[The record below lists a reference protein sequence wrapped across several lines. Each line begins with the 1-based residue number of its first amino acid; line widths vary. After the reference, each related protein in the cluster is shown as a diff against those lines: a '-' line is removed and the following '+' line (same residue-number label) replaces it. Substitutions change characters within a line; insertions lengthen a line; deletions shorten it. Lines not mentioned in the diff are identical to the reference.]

1 MLSTSDQCR
10 RLVWGPL
17 LIVVCDMVVY
27 LLPVLVLQAMS
38 SSTAEARAACSSWQ
52 AQAQD
57 SLVTI
62 SRLQDLLAEAAAPH
76 GSSAADG
83 TAEAPDEEAG
93 RLRAA
98 LLQQQVQAASLELQ
112 VKVLG
117 VQLLR
122 SHAAAKQASSSVIP
136 LLSGVEAR
144 LLALKARTSA

>member
-1 MLSTSDQCR
+1 M
-10 RLVWGPL
+10 
-17 LIVVCDMVVY
+17 
-27 LLPVLVLQAMS
+27 
-38 SSTAEARAACSSWQ
+38 
-52 AQAQD
+52 
-57 SLVTI
+57 TI

-83 TAEAPDEEAG
+83 TTEAPSDEEAG

-122 SHAAAKQASSSVIP
+122 SHAAAKQASSSVMP

-144 LLALKARTSA
+144 LLALRARTVA

>member
-1 MLSTSDQCR
+1 
-10 RLVWGPL
+10 
-17 LIVVCDMVVY
+17 
-27 LLPVLVLQAMS
+27 MS

-62 SRLQDLLAEAAAPH
+62 SRLQELLAEAAAPG
-76 GSSAADG
+76 GSSAAPEAAADG
-83 TAEAPDEEAG
+83 EAG
-93 RLRAA
+93 RLRAE

-122 SHAAAKQASSSVIP
+122 SHAAAKQASSSVMP

-144 LLALKARTSA
+144 LLALKARTSSSLMV